1 VNDKKTILLVEDEK
15 NISDIVKSYL
25 ESGGYEIITAFNG
38 LTGLKLY
45 QSNNIDLVILDLMLP
60 DIDGFKVCKLI
71 REIGETP
78 IIILTSKI
86 KDTDIISCL
95 NIGADD
101 YVTKPFS
108 PGQLLARVKAILRRV
123 SHEGKGKA
131 KGIKKTLEF
140 PNINLSID
148 PEYRELFVNGNKI
161 ILTPAEFNIISYIS
175 KYPNKIFTREE
186 LISGIF
192 GDDYFGYDR
201 TIDVHIKNLRKKIE
215 EDTRNP
221 RIVVTIHGIGYKF
234 CGSLKK

>member
-1 VNDKKTILLVEDEK
+1 VDDKKTILLVEDEK

-25 ESGGYEIITAFNG
+25 ESDGFEILTAFNG
-38 LTGLKLY
+38 LSGLKLY
-45 QSNNIDLVILDLMLP
+45 QSNNIDLIILDLMLP

-71 REIGETP
+71 RNIGETP

-86 KDTDIISCL
+86 KDIDIISCL

-123 SHEGKGKA
+123 SPENKE
-131 KGIKKTLEF
+131 IKRIMEF

-148 PEYRELFVNGNKI
+148 LEYRELFINGNKI
-161 ILTPAEFNIISYIS
+161 ILTPAEFSIISYFA
-175 KYPNKIFTREE
+175 KYPNKIFTRED
-186 LISGIF
+186 LINGIF

-201 TIDVHIKNLRKKIE
+201 TIDAHIKNLRKKIE

-221 RIVVTIHGIGYKF
+221 SIVVTIHGIGYKF